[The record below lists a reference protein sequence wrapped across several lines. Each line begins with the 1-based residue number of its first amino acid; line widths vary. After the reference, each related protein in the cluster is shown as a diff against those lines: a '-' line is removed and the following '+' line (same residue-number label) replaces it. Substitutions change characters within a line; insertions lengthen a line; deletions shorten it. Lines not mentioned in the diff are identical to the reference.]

1 VNLKRLP
8 KETHTTADLHAQ
20 LIINSE
26 IQGDTS
32 KYGREYIRTHL
43 RQKDYNILKLYYIRT
58 ILYCEFS
65 ILTTR
70 YLAPALIEP

>member
-1 VNLKRLP
+1 MNLKRLP

-43 RQKDYNILKLYYIRT
+43 RQKGYNISRLYYIR
-58 ILYCEFS
+58 IIIYRESSVL
-65 ILTTR
+65 IMR
-70 YLAPALIEP
+70 YLVLELIEP